1 MERDLKKFSQK
12 ILELDLA
19 GKSYVVTTLTDVKG
33 SAPQNLGARMIV
45 DNAGEILFGTVG
57 GGKVEAR
64 CVLESKEM
72 FSKKEEFLSYTWN
85 LQKDIHMTCG
95 GVVSFMF
102 ERRGQSCAWN
112 LVIFGAGH
120 VSQAL
125 TRNLCQ
131 LSCNVTVVDS
141 RVEWL
146 NKLPQ
151 NDKLITIHEENMP
164 SVLGRISQN
173 SYVILMTK
181 GHATDTPILEAALK
195 NYNFPYLGVIGS
207 LPKRNVIE
215 KELSELGVPKDQMT
229 KFYCPM
235 GESFGNNSPE
245 EISISI
251 MAQLLRLRDSK

>member
-1 MERDLKKFSQK
+1 MERDLKQFSQK
-12 ILELDLA
+12 ILELESSGA
-19 GKSYVVTTLTDVKG
+19 SYVVVTLTDVKA

-45 DNAGEILFGTVG
+45 SRSGEILFGTVG

-64 CVLESKEM
+64 CVLESREM
-72 FSKKEEFLSYTWN
+72 FEREEDFLSYTWN

-102 ERRGQSCAWN
+102 ERKGQTCAWN

-125 TRNLCQ
+125 TRNLCK
-131 LSCNVTVVDS
+131 LNCHLTVIDN

-146 NKLPQ
+146 SKLPK
-151 NDKLITIHEENMP
+151 NDKLKTIHEIDMP
-164 SVLGRISQN
+164 SVLGRINQN
-173 SYVILMTK
+173 SYVILMTQ
-181 GHATDTPILEAALK
+181 GHATDTPILEVALRDHH
-195 NYNFPYLGVIGS
+195 FPYLGVIGS
-207 LPKRNVIE
+207 IPKRNVIE
-215 KELSELGVPKDQMT
+215 NELLELGITKDQMSR
-229 KFYCPM
+229 FFCPM
-235 GESFGNNSPE
+235 GENFGNNSPE